1 MDIEIKH
8 DKKNHKF
15 ITTMDDSECYL
26 NYNLPRKNVIDFYF
40 TYVPGEL
47 RGKGIAAKL
56 VEEGLQYAEKEK
68 LQVIPSCSYVNIYI
82 HRYKKYMN
90 LLEPDQMREE

>member
-1 MDIEIKH
+1 
-8 DKKNHKF
+8 
-15 ITTMDDSECYL
+15 MDDSECYL

-68 LQVIPSCSYVNIYI
+68 LKVIPSCSYVNIYI
-82 HRYKKYMN
+82 HRYEKYMN
-90 LLEPDQMREE
+90 LLESDQKKGG

>member
-1 MDIEIKH
+1 MDMEITH
-8 DKKNHKF
+8 DQKNQKF
-15 ITTMDDSECYL
+15 ITTVDNLECYL

-47 RGKGIAAKL
+47 RGRGIAAKL
-56 VEEGLQYAEKEK
+56 VEEGLKFAEKHS

-82 HRYKKYMN
+82 HRNEKYQG
-90 LLEPDQMREE
+90 LLESDWKKDQ

>member
-1 MDIEIKH
+1 MDIEITH
-8 DKKNHKF
+8 DKKNQKF
-15 ITTMDDSECYL
+15 MTRVGDSECYL

-56 VEEGLQYAEKEK
+56 VEEGLQYAEREK

-82 HRYKKYMN
+82 HRYEKYKN
-90 LLEPDQMREE
+90 LLDPGHTRGE